1 MNNTFDELAKG
12 MAQSL
17 TRRAALKKSG
27 VGLAGITWS
36 ESSCGNL
43 FGGPLTL
50 ATKNLTTKPNEHETS
65 FRHGVEAR
73 GGAVADGSQPNPRP
87 NLRASLGPAL

>member
-36 ESSCGNL
+36 ESSGRNR
-43 FGGPLTL
+43 L
-50 ATKNLTTKPNEHETS
+50 AVIFS
-65 FRHGVEAR
+65 AAR
-73 GGAVADGSQPNPRP
+73 
-87 NLRASLGPAL
+87 